1 MRDCDTFPDGI
12 HCTIQENVLP
22 DSLTEKYDH
31 ILKVRETKHPPT
43 TILELT
49 GQFDHHST
57 AGVEALILGAQEVR
71 CKHVVLDF
79 SGVTGID
86 SIVLGSL
93 FLWYHKMQPHQVEIN
108 IVNPQPRIR
117 AVLEQSH
124 ITELIPISSSDLEAV

>member
-1 MRDCDTFPDGI
+1 MI
-12 HCTIQENVLP
+12 
-22 DSLTEKYDH
+22 
-31 ILKVRETKHPPT
+31 KVRETRYPNT
-43 TILELT
+43 TVLALT

-57 AGVEALILGAQEVR
+57 AGVEVLILGAQELG
-71 CKHVVLDF
+71 CKHVILDF

-93 FLWYHKMQPHQVEIN
+93 FLWYHKMKPHKIELS

-124 ITELIPISSSDLEAV
+124 ITELIPISSSDLKAV